1 VGDVNK
7 KHMKMAAIAFAVW
20 YVLTQPEGAA
30 ALVNSTL
37 GGLGGAAESMSRF
50 VSAIP

>member
-1 VGDVNK
+1 MNK
-7 KHMKMAAIAFAVW
+7 KHLKITAIAFAVW
-20 YVLTQPEGAA
+20 YVVTRPEAAA

>member
-1 VGDVNK
+1 VNK
-7 KHMKMAAIAFAVW
+7 KYLKITAVAFAIW
-20 YVLTQPEGAA
+20 YVITQPEGAA
-30 ALVNSTL
+30 TLVNNTL

>member
-1 VGDVNK
+1 MV
-7 KHMKMAAIAFAVW
+7 AITFAVW
-20 YVLTQPEGAA
+20 YIITRPEGAA

-50 VSAIP
+50 VNALP